1 MSELD
6 LDKRIRDLRA
16 ELSALQATKR
26 RRAKAAAKTT
36 TRRRGRPSVPA
47 ATLHLAKQLAFDFP
61 IPDVARK
68 LNIGLSTLYDHGIK
82 RYRLNAELRNRST
95 AASSDSAMAAGIAE

>member
-1 MSELD
+1 MRETELD
-6 LDKRIRDLRA
+6 EKIRELRA
-16 ELSALQATKR
+16 ELSALQASKR
-26 RRAKAAAKTT
+26 RRVKAAVKKS

-47 ATLHLAKQLAFDFP
+47 ATLHLAKQLAFEFP

-82 RYRLNAELRNRST
+82 RYRLNAELRERRS
-95 AASSDSAMAAGIAE
+95 AIAIPGE